1 MVSRVYIQLQ
11 RAPHAAQYRIILTA
25 HFNDKLIAWTMSS
38 SGPLLIAP
46 KVHECVR
53 WFNALCG
60 LLPEADRIVHPALV
74 DQLGRLKIWAG
85 NIGAF
90 QALPLQSSLDYRL
103 REAPKIVDQVIELL
117 NELNETLQEGTAILQ
132 MFTKSA

>member
-1 MVSRVYIQLQ
+1 
-11 RAPHAAQYRIILTA
+11 
-25 HFNDKLIAWTMSS
+25 MSP
-38 SGPLLIAP
+38 GGRPVIAP

-53 WFNALCG
+53 RFSA
-60 LLPEADRIVHPALV
+60 LLPDSDRIARPALV

-90 QALPLQSSLDYRL
+90 QELPLQSSLDYRL

-117 NELNETLQEGTAILQ
+117 NDLNETLQEGIAISQ
-132 MFTKSA
+132 MFTKYA

>member
-1 MVSRVYIQLQ
+1 MVSRVYVQLQ

-25 HFNDKLIAWTMSS
+25 HVNKLVAWTMSS
-38 SGPLLIAP
+38 SGPPLIAP

-53 WFNALCG
+53 RFSALS
-60 LLPEADRIVHPALV
+60 EADQIARPALV

-90 QALPLQSSLDYRL
+90 QDLPLQSSLDYRL

-117 NELNETLQEGTAILQ
+117 NDLNETLQEGMAISQ
-132 MFTKSA
+132 VFTKSA